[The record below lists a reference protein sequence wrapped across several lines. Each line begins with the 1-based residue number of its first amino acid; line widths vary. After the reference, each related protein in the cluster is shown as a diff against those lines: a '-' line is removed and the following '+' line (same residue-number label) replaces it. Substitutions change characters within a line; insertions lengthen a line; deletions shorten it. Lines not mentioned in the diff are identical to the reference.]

1 MRAYEPAL
9 HAVCA
14 REKAEVE
21 RRIEASAEHPMWSAV
36 AVHRVAGGA
45 MTAPLQPPAHLGA
58 FRERKHMY
66 VQCADAEARAVPAAQ
81 LCSVVAQLL
90 KQGALAFG
98 YASAAYVMDAVRL
111 DYATHQT
118 HLERIRSDLR
128 KLLPLSEPAQRA
140 TRARPWSGIS
150 PGALSF

>member
-1 MRAYEPAL
+1 M
-9 HAVCA
+9 
-14 REKAEVE
+14 
-21 RRIEASAEHPMWSAV
+21 
-36 AVHRVAGGA
+36 HRVAGGA

-81 LCSVVAQLL
+81 LCSVVGQLL

-128 KLLPLSEPAQRA
+128 KLLPLSEPARRA
-140 TRARPWSGIS
+140 ARARPWSGIS